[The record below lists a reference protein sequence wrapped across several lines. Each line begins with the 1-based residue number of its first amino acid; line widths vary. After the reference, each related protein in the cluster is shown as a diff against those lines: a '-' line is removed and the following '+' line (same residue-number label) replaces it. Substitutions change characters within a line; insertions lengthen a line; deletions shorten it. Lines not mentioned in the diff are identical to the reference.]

1 MYKNQCP
8 RCSRRGWVRTET
20 IIKGESTTLELYCGA
35 CDFVWRRS
43 IAQPEKDAPRG
54 HQRDE

>member
-1 MYKNQCP
+1 
-8 RCSRRGWVRTET
+8 VRTET
-20 IIKGESTTLELYCGA
+20 IIKGDSTTLELYCGA

>member
-8 RCSRRGWVRTET
+8 RCRRREFVRTET
-20 IIKGESTTLELYCGA
+20 ILKGGNATLELYCGA
-35 CDFVWRRS
+35 CDFVWRQT
-43 IAQPEKDAPRG
+43 IARPEHDEPRG